1 MEVLGERDVVNVLGI
16 DEAGRGP
23 VIGPL
28 VMVGFLMDEKDLKLL
43 TQLGVKDSKQL
54 TEARREELEPKL
66 RELGEVFMEVIHP
79 WQIDVEN
86 LNVLERKAAKR
97 IIAAAKPNQA
107 FVDAF
112 EKNLDKKLQTQGV
125 KIIAEYKADDTY
137 PVVGA
142 ASIVAKVHRDR
153 AIKDLAKK
161 HGPMGSGYP
170 SDPMTRKFVEA
181 WIKEHK
187 TIPDFIRKSW
197 GTTRNII
204 EKAEQKPLT
213 DF

>member
-1 MEVLGERDVVNVLGI
+1 MVNVLGI